1 MIGFETFNVCWFL
14 SPGSRGGEMEDKRGY
29 LSHRYEQNLVR
40 TSISDDYGEP
50 NMVINELEV

>member
-1 MIGFETFNVCWFL
+1 MCAGFFAPI
-14 SPGSRGGEMEDKRGY
+14 PGLERWGNGMEDKRGY

-40 TSISDDYGEP
+40 TSIRDDYGKP